1 MRLTQDNQF
10 LCGPEYHNWDH
21 NEANQSDQIFRSK
34 PRIGPG
40 EHLSE
45 VGWLHPLSEELFMV
59 PKDALSFAVDRR
71 QFTALLAAMGLSSSR
86 NLLSRTSSV
95 GGPEILALSR
105 NMWVPN
111 NDRLPV
117 LIYHRALDLFAD
129 DPAAH
134 FERTF
139 LRNGWPPQ
147 WRNGIYSF
155 HHYHSTAHEVL
166 GIARQCSCCAGRTGR
181 SRVNTERWR
190 RYGSS
195 GGNWPLLPAGFKGL
209 SCRRGL
215 SAPTVLGYLP
225 QRSIAAGAR
234 SNANTPVS
242 RVGPAEWFERAPYA
256 LVAIWS
262 RNSLTTRQ
270 LSG

>member
-1 MRLTQDNQF
+1 
-10 LCGPEYHNWDH
+10 
-21 NEANQSDQIFRSK
+21 
-34 PRIGPG
+34 
-40 EHLSE
+40 
-45 VGWLHPLSEELFMV
+45 MV

-86 NLLSRTSSV
+86 NLLARTSSV

-166 GIARQCSCCAGRTGR
+166 GIAAGSARVVLGGPGGRELTLNAGDVTVLPAGTGHCCLQASKDFLVVGAYPPQQSWDICRSAPSQQERDRMRTLPFPA
-181 SRVNTERWR
+181 SDPLS
-190 RYGSS
+190 GSS
-195 GGNWPLLPAGFKGL
+195 GPLMRLW
-209 SCRRGL
+209 
-215 SAPTVLGYLP
+215 
-225 QRSIAAGAR
+225 RSGHGTA
-234 SNANTPVS
+234 
-242 RVGPAEWFERAPYA
+242 
-256 LVAIWS
+256 
-262 RNSLTTRQ
+262 
-270 LSG
+270 